1 MVKFGEKELAKE
13 RFYAAEKPIK
23 VWNVNV
29 DNIVISK
36 LIETKTNSKNLIG
49 IKFDKIIGPLV
60 LTMPKISGYVKTFK
74 VKEGNKKSISLRI
87 DDEKLL
93 GKYKDIWTKIED
105 LKNIELNVLP
115 AQDERSIKTK
125 IITCDDKVYA
135 NFCGLNVPED
145 DIEDESFTFI
155 SIDSL
160 LVYDEKYY
168 LQVYLNN
175 CAYKIVNKQTT
186 DFRDE
191 NLFEDQIL

>member
-1 MVKFGEKELAKE
+1 MVRFGEKELAKE
-13 RFYAAEKPIK
+13 KFYAAKKPIK

-49 IKFDKIIGPLV
+49 IKFDKNIGPLV
-60 LTMPKISGYVKTFK
+60 LAMPKVSGYAKTFK

-105 LKNIELNVLP
+105 LKNIELNALP
-115 AQDERSIKTK
+115 AYDERSIKTK
-125 IITCDDKVYA
+125 IITYDDKVYA

-145 DIEDESFTFI
+145 DTEDESFTFI

-168 LQVYLNN
+168 LQVYLDN
-175 CAYKIVNKQTT
+175 CTYKIVNKQTT

-191 NLFEDQIL
+191 NLF